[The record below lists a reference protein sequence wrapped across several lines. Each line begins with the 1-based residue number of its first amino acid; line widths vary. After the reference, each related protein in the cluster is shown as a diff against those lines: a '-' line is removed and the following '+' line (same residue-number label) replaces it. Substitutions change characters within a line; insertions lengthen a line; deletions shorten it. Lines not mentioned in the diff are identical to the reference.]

1 MQANRYLMFAG
12 LLLLG
17 SSAAFAQAPDPP
29 EDIWRPSGAAKPI
42 PNPSPLLVPPP
53 VDLSPPAATI
63 ATPSPLTTM
72 PMPQVAEQ
80 PDVMKQ
86 IEILSKQIETQQ
98 KMIQL
103 LRDQM
108 QNLPGGSDA
117 QAVRSAQRDLELSH
131 AIDNIVEHQDSMERY
146 GPNLP
151 AQVKELFL
159 PSGNSETPLTIAG
172 ALAVG
177 YSAFQSKA
185 GAFYYGEFSP
195 DFFVKLNDWIL
206 LEAEIGIGS
215 GGAVSNT
222 FLQADFIAADWLTII
237 GGKFVAPI
245 GFYNERLN
253 NPWINKLPG
262 DAGGSA
268 PLPWLQ
274 VLPAT
279 QILGLQARGS
289 FYLGKSPFK
298 LEYAGYFG
306 NGLNFT
312 PAPTDPGGIPTLNEL
327 SNLEG
332 MTSTD
337 VNVTGSLAFGGRLGL
352 WYPEAGLEIGLSG
365 LYNGPYVAGFTDSLA
380 LWAADVNYHKGDWD
394 VRAEYGMTHQQTQ
407 GFLPVGIIR
416 QGVWAQIAYRPR
428 DLEARFLRNTEFV
441 YRFGYN
447 DFAGIDPTKFDP
459 ATLPFGTPVDEP
471 VQRFQHEFGINYYFY
486 PRMVLKFAYQ
496 VNIEPTFPLHDNQFM
511 TELAWGW

>member
-1 MQANRYLMFAG
+1 MQANRYLMIAG

-17 SSAAFAQAPDPP
+17 SSAALAQDPGQPASVWHASGTAQPDPNP
-29 EDIWRPSGAAKPI
+29 RPQLAPPLPI
-42 PNPSPLLVPPP
+42 
-53 VDLSPPAATI
+53 DLSPPAATN

-72 PMPQVAEQ
+72 PLTQVSEQ

-86 IEILSKQIETQQ
+86 IEILAKQIETQQ

-117 QAVRSAQRDLELSH
+117 QGVRSAQRDFELSH
-131 AIDNIVEHQDSMERY
+131 AIDNIAEHQDSMERY

-151 AQVKELFL
+151 SQVKELFL
-159 PSGNSETPLTIAG
+159 PSGNNETPLTIAG

-177 YSAFQSKA
+177 YSAFQSHA
-185 GAFYYGEFSP
+185 GGFYFGEFSP

-215 GGAVSNT
+215 GGSVSNT
-222 FLQADFIAADWLTII
+222 FLQADFIATDWLTII
-237 GGKFVAPI
+237 GGKFVAPV

-253 NPWINKLPG
+253 NPWINKLPA
-262 DAGGSA
+262 DAAGSA
-268 PLPWLQ
+268 PLPWGQ

-298 LEYAGYFG
+298 MEYSGYFG

-312 PAPTDPGGIPTLNEL
+312 PAAASGIPSPTEL
-327 SNLEG
+327 YNLEG

-352 WYPEAGLEIGLSG
+352 WYPEAGLEIGVSG
-365 LYNGPYVAGFTDSLA
+365 LYNGPYIAGFTDSLA
-380 LWAADVNYHKGDWD
+380 LWAFDFNYHKGDWD
-394 VRAEYGMTHQQTQ
+394 VRAEYGLAHQQTQ
-407 GFLPVGIIR
+407 GFLPTGITR
-416 QGVWAQIAYRPR
+416 EGVWAQVAYRPR

-441 YRFGYN
+441 YRFGYT
-447 DFAGIDPTKFDP
+447 DFSGIDPALFDP
-459 ATLPFGTPVDEP
+459 TMPFSTPVDEP
-471 VQRFQHEFGINYYFY
+471 VGRFQHEFGINYYFY

-496 VNIEPTFPLHDNQFM
+496 VNIEPAFPLHDNQFM